1 MDQEINELRFWRGE
15 PGRRFQ
21 HIGRHEGRTVGLCA
35 NRYCPHGC
43 ARTIDHEFN
52 TAIVAVVL
60 EHRGPTDER
69 PTEFWLAHPVKIVE
83 IKPSPTPTSTLVS
96 ASGLL
101 ETDNAGGLTA
111 MCYTDGDASII
122 VDCGAPPGQNGNFNA
137 ALQRLLEA
145 PNVAGVVIT
154 HAHLDHWGLLHL
166 LGGRVPVYMEP
177 LTREF
182 MEQQQRRQARRSDD
196 QAAASIRTV
205 ERVAAYT
212 AGSNFEVGPFLVR
225 SIVAPHSIPNSS
237 MLLIKTPSGKW
248 VLHTGDFKLNGMD
261 WKIRLQ
267 IEKALREIGQLGV
280 DVMYCDNLHC
290 HREGFTPE
298 ECHAVRGVAE
308 VILQAP
314 GSVFVA
320 LLASNLDRILELAN
334 FSLQVCGRP
343 IYFKGA
349 GMDFARRMLE
359 RGQVLPIGGQPPDK
373 TVFFVTGCQGE
384 ESSTLCREAID
395 CQPDLR
401 LRDSDTVVLS
411 SSTIPGNEERTKNM
425 IEHLLAR
432 GCRVVIHEGEIQKLG
447 LQPNERLSE
456 AFMHVSGHGYGGDVR
471 RALELVRPKA
481 AIPAIDEPLQRKA
494 FDKIAAD
501 LGIQVLKPADNH
513 VVL

>member
-1 MDQEINELRFWRGE
+1 MEHETAELLFWRGE
-15 PGRRFQ
+15 PGRSFQ
-21 HIGRHEGRTVGLCA
+21 HVGRYEGRTVGLCGHS
-35 NRYCPHGC
+35 YCPHGC
-43 ARTIDHEFN
+43 ARNIDHNFDRATVE
-52 TAIVAVVL
+52 VEL
-60 EHRGPTDER
+60 ERRGPNEKR
-69 PTEFWLAHPVKIVE
+69 QTEFLLAHPVRVVKILL
-83 IKPSPTPTSTLVS
+83 PPTQASTLVS
-96 ASGLL
+96 VGGELEADAS
-101 ETDNAGGLTA
+101 GLTA
-111 MCYTDGDASII
+111 MCYTDGENSIL
-122 VDCGAPPGQNGNFNA
+122 VDCGAPPGQNGNFNT
-137 ALQRLLEA
+137 ALQRLSQA
-145 PNVAGVVIT
+145 PNVAGAVIT
-154 HAHLDHWGLLHL
+154 HAHQDHCNLVHL
-166 LGGRVPVYMEP
+166 LGGKLPVYMEQ

-182 MEQQQRRQARRSDD
+182 MERQRRQARRGNDD
-196 QAAASIRTV
+196 SAATSVRAPDQVITYDV
-205 ERVAAYT
+205 
-212 AGSNFEVGPFLVR
+212 GSNFEVGPFLVR
-225 SIVAPHSIPNSS
+225 SIVVPHSIPNSS

-261 WKIRLQ
+261 WKIRL
-267 IEKALREIGQLGV
+267 IVEKALREIGRLGV
-280 DVMYCDNLHC
+280 EVMHCDNLQC

-320 LLASNLDRILELAN
+320 AFASNLDRLGTLTE
-334 FSLQVCGRP
+334 FVQECGRP
-343 IYFKGA
+343 IYFKGTS
-349 GMDFARRMLE
+349 MLFAKELLE
-359 RGQVLPIGGQPPDK
+359 RGQVLPIGGEPHDQ

-384 ESSTLCREAID
+384 ENSTLCREVID

-401 LRDSDTVVLS
+401 LHDGDTVILS
-411 SSTIPGNEERTKNM
+411 STAIPGNEERIKNM
-425 IEHLLAR
+425 IERLLAR

-456 AFMHVSGHGYGGDVR
+456 AFVHVGGHGYGGDVR